1 MPVKP
6 SLNAFLLCDQVLRD
20 QHGRCSLVGIFQ
32 HLKAPVFPLPP
43 RSFSVFISLA
53 EVVVPSRLELLFKD
67 VKGARLLQR
76 VEVDCSTPVSPNQP
90 YEINADFANV
100 VFEKPGDL
108 DFELRADGQLL
119 AIRTLTLTKTAAETE
134 TS

>member
-20 QHGRCSLVGIFQ
+20 QHGRCSLVGVFQ
-32 HLKAPVFPLPP
+32 HLKAPAFPLPP

-53 EVVVPSRLELLFKD
+53 EVVVPSRLELVFKD
-67 VKGARLLQR
+67 GSGKELQK
-76 VEVDCSTPVSPNQP
+76 VEVDCATPVAPDQP

-100 VFEKPGDL
+100 VFEKAGSWS
-108 DFELRADGQLL
+108 FELRYEGQLL
-119 AIRTLTLTKTAAETE
+119 AIRTLTL
-134 TS
+134 SQSR